1 MADWRI
7 VQTGSTGEDV
17 KSAQYL
23 LNAHGAQLAVDG
35 DFGPATKAAVEAF
48 QGAHG
53 LGVDGIVG
61 NQTWPALI
69 IEVQSGSTG
78 DAVKAVQSQIDARN
92 KQLLAIDGDF
102 GPATKAAVEGFQ
114 GPLGLTVDGIVG
126 PNTWNRLIDGFLG
139 ATSGN
144 EANQLV
150 FQAWAHHD
158 QATALKNATAQAV
171 AELFAE
177 TWQPNVWTFTG
188 SSGAAGSIYSTWTK
202 TGGTLT
208 LRANNSTGAP
218 FYYTT
223 SATL

>member
-7 VQTGSTGEDV
+7 VQTGSEGEDV

-23 LNAHGAQLAVDG
+23 LNGHGSHLTIDG
-35 DFGPATKAAVEAF
+35 DFGAATKAAVEAF

-53 LGVDGIVG
+53 LGVDGILG

-69 IEVQSGSTG
+69 VEVQSGSAG

-92 KQLLAIDGDF
+92 QLLLAIDGVF
-102 GPATKAAVEGFQ
+102 GPATTAAVQGFQ
-114 GPLGLTVDGIVG
+114 GPIGLTVDGIVG
-126 PNTWNRLIDGFLG
+126 PDTWNRLIDGFLG

-144 EANQLV
+144 DANQLV
-150 FQAWAHHD
+150 FQAWSHQD
-158 QATALKNATAQAV
+158 QPAALKNATAQAV
-171 AELFAE
+171 AQLFAQ

-188 SSGAAGSIYSTWTK
+188 SSGAAGSIFSTWEK
-202 TGGTLT
+202 TGGELV

-218 FYYTT
+218 FFFTT
-223 SATL
+223 SATF